1 MKNGKAFLD
10 GNQTGRQGCLN
21 NTEDLHDQISGWLT
35 LEFPLSTN
43 DSTSGQRFR
52 LLGNGLL
59 CGKKDWGF
67 QWTCLPL
74 VNIIL
79 NCKSS
84 CCQE

>member
-43 DSTSGQRFR
+43 DSISGQRFR
-52 LLGNGLL
+52 LI
-59 CGKKDWGF
+59 GK
-67 QWTCLPL
+67 
-74 VNIIL
+74 
-79 NCKSS
+79 
-84 CCQE
+84 